1 MMEDMKVTATGYDF
15 AAAHAAMRRY
25 VDGNLLSGVS
35 SAVLVG
41 RELVD
46 VNCVGWANKEAQT
59 PLRVDHIFRIFSN
72 TKLVT
77 TCAALLLFEEGRF
90 QLDDPIERFIPQL
103 ANRRVLRPGATSLDE
118 TEPAK
123 GSITIRHLMSH
134 RSGLSYGVFDPGTTM
149 FKAYNER
156 KVLNPAT
163 TLAQMIDVLA
173 DLPLV
178 YHPGISWEYSVA
190 TDVMARLIEVISGQR
205 FDKFIQSRIFG
216 PLGMVDTAFV
226 VPEKDRG
233 RLTAYYAGADLV
245 EPMKPGLSRTDDS
258 PYPDAYLR
266 PVPRLNGGGG
276 LVSTLPDM
284 VALIRSLL
292 PGGSSLLKP
301 ATMALMMTNQLPDG
315 MWIRFPIVG
324 ELRGRG
330 FGLAGALISEPS
342 PLDHRDAMG
351 ELFWGG
357 YAGTQWWISP
367 RANVAG
373 LMMTQRQM
381 AFLHPFAFEFKRL
394 AYEAVRNKNL

>member
-1 MMEDMKVTATGYDF
+1 MMDDMKVTATGYDF

-77 TCAALLLFEEGRF
+77 SCAALLLFEEGRF

-103 ANRRVLRPGATSLDE
+103 ANRRVLRPGATSLDG

-330 FGLAGALISEPS
+330 FGLAGALISYQS
-342 PLDHRDAMG
+342 LRRSTTGMRWVNSFG
-351 ELFWGG
+351 EDMPAHSGG
-357 YAGTQWWISP
+357 FRHGQMS
-367 RANVAG
+367 RA
-373 LMMTQRQM
+373 
-381 AFLHPFAFEFKRL
+381 
-394 AYEAVRNKNL
+394 

>member
-1 MMEDMKVTATGYDF
+1 MMDDMKVTATGYDF

-41 RELVD
+41 REMVD

-77 TCAALLLFEEGRF
+77 SCAALLLFEEGRF

-134 RSGLSYGVFDPGTTM
+134 RSGLGYGVFDPGTTM

-233 RLTAYYAGADLV
+233 RLSAYYAGADLV